1 MEKVKNGDVVI
12 VKALSEV
19 SIVVTHVT
27 EKDFQGVYFSNVTQE
42 FKFTPMLPI
51 ALAEIKG

>member
-1 MEKVKNGDVVI
+1 MENVKIGDVVI

-19 SIVVTHVT
+19 SIVVTHVKK
-27 EKDFQGVYFSNVTQE
+27 EKFQGVYFSNISQE

-51 ALAEIKG
+51 VLAEKKG

>member
-1 MEKVKNGDVVI
+1 MEKVKIGDVVI
-12 VKALSEV
+12 VKAFSEV
-19 SIVVTHVT
+19 SIVVTNVKK
-27 EKDFQGVYFSNVTQE
+27 EKFQGVYFSNISQE